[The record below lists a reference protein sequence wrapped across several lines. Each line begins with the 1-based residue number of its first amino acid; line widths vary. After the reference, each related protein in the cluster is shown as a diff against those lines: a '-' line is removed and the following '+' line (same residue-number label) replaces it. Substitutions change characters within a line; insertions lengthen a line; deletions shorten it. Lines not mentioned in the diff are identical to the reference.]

1 MKRFLL
7 VLFIL
12 LWSSTIPVNAQMK
25 IYLAGDSTC
34 APANI
39 KTSPYR
45 GWGQIFQLFFNNKV
59 EVVNMAKGGC
69 STKTFREKGIWDKL
83 IAGVS
88 EGDIV
93 VIQFG
98 HNDWNTQA
106 KDNRNTTIEEYK
118 ANLAGMANEVTAAGA
133 QPIFITSIMSRRYD
147 DSGKATRPESRI
159 PYVTVMRSLAEE
171 MGVPLIDGEILTEQ
185 WLNTMTPDESKKYYL
200 WYSPGDYSAHPEG
213 KKDNVHLNQMGAYEV
228 AVMFAT
234 ELCKIKPELKRACKI
249 KKYSQIEKELGSIK
263 VYRGE

>member
-1 MKRFLL
+1 MCLL
-7 VLFIL
+7 L
-12 LWSSTIPVNAQMK
+12 SSSAFSVNAQMK
-25 IYLAGDSTC
+25 IHLAGDSTC
-34 APANI
+34 APGNV

-45 GWGQIFQLFFNNKV
+45 GWGQIFQLFFKNK
-59 EVVNMAKGGC
+59 ETVVNMAKGGC

-83 IAGVS
+83 ISNVS

-98 HNDWNTQA
+98 HNDWNSQA
-106 KDNRNTTIEEYK
+106 KDNRNTTLEEYR
-118 ANLAGMANEVTAAGA
+118 ANLAGMAGEVLAKGA
-133 QPIFITSIMSRRYD
+133 QPVFITSIMSRRYD
-147 DSGKATRPESRI
+147 DSGKAVRAKNRI
-159 PYVTVMRSLAEE
+159 PYVPVMRSLAEE
-171 MGVPLIDGEILTEQ
+171 MNVPLIDGELLTEQ
-185 WLNTMTPDESKKYYL
+185 WLNAMTPDESKKYFL
-200 WYSPGDYSAHPEG
+200 WYNAGDYPTHPEG

-249 KKYSQIEKELGSIK
+249 KKYAQIEKELGPIK